1 MQGIE
6 HGYCNVCVQAVIK
19 AWRTLANSP
28 AMGLYTKVP
37 YGKKDTLGLDAIPEI
52 IIAKKLN
59 DYDDHSI
66 LVTEELDEAAK
77 QRLPNDSDPIKQP
90 LMFFSDP
97 TDRSSPLKKFIEA
110 ISKKSP
116 TEKFGLIMKKIA
128 SKQRWERMFEAPVA
142 ITGATSAITGVR
154 KSEVI
159 FSVILNYI
167 TQTIFVATP
176 SGIFFLDLPDF
187 DDGKL
192 DSIDLDYIFKKGR
205 ELKFLP
211 ASIMCRS
218 ADNAKRV
225 VTFLGKDLYEDN
237 FNNSQIFIEDPQP
250 FLHHTNPGGPSR
262 ILYLSE
268 LQKPYGPIGFVLAN
282 GEKIGEWI
290 HWLAFA
296 KFAKTTAGKNA
307 LDVFEITVDRPL
319 YRDGIL
325 MTPSPAYSI
334 FREQDRKYYL
344 DVSRLKYYTKP
355 STFRA
360 MLVVTQS
367 DNDIIEHLMKQHV
380 YREIS
385 LK

>member
-1 MQGIE
+1 
-6 HGYCNVCVQAVIK
+6 
-19 AWRTLANSP
+19 
-28 AMGLYTKVP
+28 
-37 YGKKDTLGLDAIPEI
+37 
-52 IIAKKLN
+52 
-59 DYDDHSI
+59 
-66 LVTEELDEAAK
+66 
-77 QRLPNDSDPIKQP
+77 
-90 LMFFSDP
+90 
-97 TDRSSPLKKFIEA
+97 
-110 ISKKSP
+110 
-116 TEKFGLIMKKIA
+116 
-128 SKQRWERMFEAPVA
+128 MFEAPVS

-176 SGIFFLDLPDF
+176 SGIFCLDLPDF
-187 DDGKL
+187 DDNKL
-192 DSIDLDYIFKKGR
+192 DLINLDYIFKKGK
-205 ELKFLP
+205 ELKFLS
-211 ASIMCRS
+211 ATEMCKT
-218 ADNAKRV
+218 ADKSKRV
-225 VTFLGKDLYEDN
+225 VTFLGKDLYQEN
-237 FNNSQIFIEDPQP
+237 FNNSRIFLEDAKP

-268 LQKPYGPIGFVLAN
+268 LQKSHGPIGFILAN

-296 KFAKTTAGKNA
+296 KFAKTISGQNA
-307 LDVFEITVDRPL
+307 LDVFEITVTHPM

-334 FREQDRKYYL
+334 FREQDRQYYL
-344 DVSRLKYYTKP
+344 DVSRLKYYDKP

-367 DNDIIEHLMKQHV
+367 DNDIIEYIMKQHV
-380 YREIS
+380 YRQIS